1 MALAAARRRRRDERP
16 PLSRPT
22 PESVQQLRAG
32 TTEASSA
39 LLLLPNATRGRLTS
53 GPELPKFYA
62 RVLAWL
68 EVNVLDT
75 QPRYLGP
82 KIPIDGR
89 ASATYDDQTIEPGE
103 RPRK

>member
-1 MALAAARRRRRDERP
+1 
-16 PLSRPT
+16 
-22 PESVQQLRAG
+22 
-32 TTEASSA
+32 
-39 LLLLPNATRGRLTS
+39 
-53 GPELPKFYA
+53 LPKFYA